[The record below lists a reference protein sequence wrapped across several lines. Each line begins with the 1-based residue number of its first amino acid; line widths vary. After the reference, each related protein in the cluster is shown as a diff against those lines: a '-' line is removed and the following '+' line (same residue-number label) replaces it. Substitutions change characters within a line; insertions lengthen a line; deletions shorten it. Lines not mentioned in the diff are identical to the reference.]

1 MRILVLTKRQYMNK
15 DLIDDLYGRFR
26 EIPLALG
33 EKGHTVRGLCLS
45 YDRKQAGY
53 VRDGKVL
60 WKSMNATSA
69 KLPGL
74 LHFIRQADQQARH
87 MDVIWAGSDSF
98 YGLIGYLLSRKH
110 RIPLIFDLYDNFEYY
125 LAARLPLLKQIYRWV
140 TKHCDVVTCISQP
153 LASFVRSHGRRGP
166 LFVLENAVPKN
177 LFRPMEKTVCRA
189 ELGLP
194 PEQCLVG
201 TAGALEKNRG
211 IPLLL
216 NAFLA
221 LKESHPDLSLVLAG
235 PLHVTLPRDPR
246 IHYLGMLPYERI
258 PLFLNALDVAVVCNR
273 DNDFGRY
280 CFPQKAR
287 EMMACRIP
295 MIAAKVGSMIQLL
308 KGHPE
313 WLYDP
318 EDTGSLAK
326 AISDR
331 LTDQRTDYGDIPEWS
346 DLGAQLEKIMIE
358 TLHPKDKPM
367 ARKCCP

>member
-33 EKGHTVRGLCLS
+33 EEGHTVRGLCLS
-45 YDRKQAGY
+45 YDRKRAGF

-125 LAARLPLLKQIYRWV
+125 LAARLPLLKQIYRWI

-194 PEQCLVG
+194 LEHRLVG

-211 IPLLL
+211 IPLLFD
-216 NAFLA
+216 AFVA

-235 PLHVTLPRDPR
+235 PLNVTLPRDDR
-246 IHYLGMLPYERI
+246 IHYLGVLPYEKV
-258 PLFLNALDVAVVCNR
+258 PVFFNALDVAVVCNR
-273 DNDFGRY
+273 DNEFGRY

-287 EMMACRIP
+287 EIMACNIP
-295 MIAAKVGSMIQLL
+295 VVAAGVGSLL
-308 KGHPE
+308 EIFSEHPE
-313 WLYDP
+313 WLYHPGDVA
-318 EDTGSLAK
+318 SLAEVLK
-326 AISDR
+326 RRLGDDR
-331 LTDQRTDYGDIPEWS
+331 RTGYERPPTWS
-346 DLGAQLEKIMIE
+346 DLAEDLERIMIGLCRQRAVTASNPE
-358 TLHPKDKPM
+358 M
-367 ARKCCP
+367 